1 MKYPKSALLCAALL
15 LTVAGCGESEKEP
28 EKNENAERARTYCT
42 DLRAMVEGLRQKR
55 GTCAPH
61 FNNEEPLAFR
71 SDECEAALEANAC
84 ADADFPFVRRYID
97 CLNAVQSC
105 NPSQQT
111 VFNEAIDE
119 CVDQLQEEP
128 QFELNGD
135 ESCRTIVIG
144 D

>member
-1 MKYPKSALLCAALL
+1 MKRPKSGLLCAALL
-15 LTVAGCGESEKEP
+15 LALAGCGESKP
-28 EKNENAERARTYCT
+28 EEENENDERASTYCA

-61 FNNEEPLAFR
+61 YNNEEPLAFR
-71 SDECEAALEANAC
+71 NDECQAALENGAC
-84 ADADFPFVRRYID
+84 ADSDFPFVRRYID
-97 CLNAVQSC
+97 CLNAVGSC
-105 NPSQQT
+105 DPSQQT

-119 CVDQLQEEP
+119 CVDQLQEER
-128 QFELNGD
+128 QFELNGE